1 VAPESNLSTGDGS
14 DWETSQSKLVRATAT
29 AGDFRWSASPPPLL
43 DRLGTMAIVMLRA
56 PLKDLAGGNREI
68 AIDGSSVGE
77 VLRALERQHP
87 RITGWVLDEHG
98 RVRRHVNVFVDG
110 ERVREDA
117 PVAHDA
123 TLHVL
128 PSISGGSR

>member
-1 VAPESNLSTGDGS
+1 M
-14 DWETSQSKLVRATAT
+14 AT
-29 AGDFRWSASPPPLL
+29 
-43 DRLGTMAIVMLRA
+43 VKLRA
-56 PLKDLAGGNREI
+56 PLKDLAGGNREVTL
-68 AIDGSSVGE
+68 DGASVGE
-77 VLRALERQHP
+77 VLRELERRHP
-87 RITGWVLDEHG
+87 RITGWVLDEQG

-117 PVAHDA
+117 PVAPGA